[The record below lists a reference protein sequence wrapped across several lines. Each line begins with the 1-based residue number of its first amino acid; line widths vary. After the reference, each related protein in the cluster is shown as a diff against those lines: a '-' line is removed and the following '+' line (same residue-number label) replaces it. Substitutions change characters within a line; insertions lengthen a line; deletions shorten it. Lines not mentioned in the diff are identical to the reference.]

1 MLYPKEGSIESVVLA
16 KLIVNREKGIT
27 IDDFEDYP
35 EITETSLSEAIKSL
49 EAGSFEREAS
59 NVVQFKA

>member
-1 MLYPKEGSIESVVLA
+1 MYPKENTVEAVVFA

-27 IDDFEDYP
+27 IDDFENYP
-35 EITETSLSEAIKSL
+35 EITESSLSEAIKNL
-49 EAGSFEREAS
+49 ESGNFEREDS